1 MLDEEKRGSVVDR
14 NIGEAID
21 AGKNQKQGLTSKVDD
36 LINGTPGS
44 NAAAAGAE
52 RKSDAKNSAGFKV
65 GGDGDTGDEHD
76 LAASKQP

>member
-1 MLDEEKRGSVVDR
+1 MLDEEKGGSIVDK

-21 AGKNQKQGLTSKVDD
+21 AGRNKQGLTSKVDD

-44 NAAAAGAE
+44 NAAAAGTE

-65 GGDGDTGDEHD
+65 GGDGENGDEHN